1 MALFQLL
8 VAVLLFLNAL
18 AILNEERFLAK
29 RAQRRSTSARTALI
43 LRSPA
48 VGWHNGNEFS
58 SSSHSKSLKSQ
69 ALGVINA
76 VSYMR
81 SACRGLWGGSQLTN
95 YASPCA
101 SLSAAYRLEQC
112 RRRREAGFRLSI
124 NGVWRKEL
132 VSLGALAVLIRAC
145 MHRGCWRRRR
155 ARYPAPALAKS
166 ALKVRP
172 SNEASNRRGAAC
184 SVDVWFRPRKR
195 WTLLA
200 PSHAPHVERLWLY
213 S

>member
-48 VGWHNGNEFS
+48 VGWHNGNDFS
-58 SSSHSKSLKSQ
+58 SGAHSKSLKSQ

-81 SACRGLWGGSQLTN
+81 SAW
-95 YASPCA
+95 P
-101 SLSAAYRLEQC
+101 
-112 RRRREAGFRLSI
+112 
-124 NGVWRKEL
+124 
-132 VSLGALAVLIRAC
+132 
-145 MHRGCWRRRR
+145 
-155 ARYPAPALAKS
+155 
-166 ALKVRP
+166 RP
-172 SNEASNRRGAAC
+172 SGRLAA
-184 SVDVWFRPRKR
+184 D
-195 WTLLA
+195 
-200 PSHAPHVERLWLY
+200 
-213 S
+213 